1 MAANTAFVLR
11 VPNERRAQAFG
22 IASMGLIVGQGAT
35 FVAAGAAAE
44 LVTPAVVIAVAGG
57 LGAAAAL
64 VLALSWRRVSRPAG
78 AILRRAAHA
87 HHEEDRSHNAG
98 PGNGE
103 RVRTPLKSMCRA
115 LRFP

>member
-1 MAANTAFVLR
+1 VAAC
-11 VPNERRAQAFG
+11 
-22 IASMGLIVGQGAT
+22 
-35 FVAAGAAAE
+35 VAAG

-57 LGAAAAL
+57 LGAVAAL
-64 VLALSWRRVSRPAG
+64 VLEA
-78 AILRRAAHA
+78 
-87 HHEEDRSHNAG
+87 RSHNAG